1 MQFSHYGYY
10 SQPLGKYTW
19 AVTFCSLAFNA
30 VVEPWFWKKT
40 EGMQ

>member
-19 AVTFCSLAFNA
+19 AVTFCSLAIMQWSSHDF
-30 VVEPWFWKKT
+30 EKT